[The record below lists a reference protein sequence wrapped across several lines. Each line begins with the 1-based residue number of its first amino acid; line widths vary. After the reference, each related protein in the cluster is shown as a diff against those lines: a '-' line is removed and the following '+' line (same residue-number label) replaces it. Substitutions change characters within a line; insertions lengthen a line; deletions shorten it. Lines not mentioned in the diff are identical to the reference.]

1 MVNVSRWGLRWMRFA
16 RGGAPVAG
24 LAVLFALSPF
34 AAAPVSAQ
42 GACGRALLLEG
53 GPPRTIAEAN
63 QREAVRRECERER
76 ASAQSSQ
83 KAAQARMAARGAWA
97 EAPAAFRVCLEGQLA
112 RFGVT
117 MDALIQQDVFLG
129 DPYLAELEEFCR
141 AR

>member
-1 MVNVSRWGLRWMRFA
+1 MVNVLRRARRRNWFA
-16 RGGAPVAG
+16 RIGAPVAG
-24 LAVLFALSPF
+24 LALLIALSPY
-34 AAAPVSAQ
+34 AAGPVAAQ

-76 ASAQSSQ
+76 ASSQVGQ

-97 EAPAAFRVCLEGQLA
+97 ESSSDFRACLEGQLA

-129 DPYLAELEEFCR
+129 DPYLAELEAFCR